1 MILITANTP
10 PLGLL
15 YQTLCLSALALK
27 SCRGVKYTYSEAK
40 LNMLHRMLI
49 LYEEHVS

>member
-1 MILITANTP
+1 MILITASTP
-10 PLGLL
+10 PLSLF

-27 SCRGVKYTYSEAK
+27 LCRDVKYSEAK

-49 LYEEHVS
+49 LYEEQVS